1 MTHITD
7 GVITHLKP
15 DILKGKFKWALGSFT
30 TKKASAG
37 DGFPTE
43 LF

>member
-7 GVITHLKP
+7 GVISHLKP
-15 DILKGKFKWALGSFT
+15 DILEGKVMWALGSFT
-30 TKKASAG
+30 TNKASAG